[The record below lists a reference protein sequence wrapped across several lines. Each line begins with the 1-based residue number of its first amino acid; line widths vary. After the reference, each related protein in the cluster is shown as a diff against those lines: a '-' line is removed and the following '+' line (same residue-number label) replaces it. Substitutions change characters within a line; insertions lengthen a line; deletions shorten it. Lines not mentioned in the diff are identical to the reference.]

1 MISMKSISL
10 QYPKSVYNAESVSFA
25 IQGYRNICRIE
36 VTEDKDHILCV
47 LTNSVTDLEV
57 TALEFCNYLIELSN
71 VKL

>member
-1 MISMKSISL
+1 MKSISL
-10 QYPKSVYNAESVSFA
+10 QFPKNVYSAESISVA
-25 IQGYRNICRIE
+25 INGYRDICKIE
-36 VTEDKDHILCV
+36 VTEDKDYIHCV